1 MGEALLEA
9 TQTLCSSAFSPF
21 TTLYCHQRLVFPF
34 SDGGTNL
41 YFYMFLI
48 CSISALLNELQM
60 YTNFRGISMKLHAEH
75 VFSFHWLWYLNK
87 ESKLPA
93 G

>member
-9 TQTLCSSAFSPF
+9 TQTLRSSAFSPF

-48 CSISALLNELQM
+48 CSIRALLNELQM